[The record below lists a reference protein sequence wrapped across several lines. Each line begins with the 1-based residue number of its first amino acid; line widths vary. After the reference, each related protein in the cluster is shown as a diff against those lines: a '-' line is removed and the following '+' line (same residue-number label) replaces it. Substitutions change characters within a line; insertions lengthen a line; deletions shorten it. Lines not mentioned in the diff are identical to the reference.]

1 MLYEKIDHDP
11 KCPLMQEQQ
20 EQKAELVTLGTGYVR
35 KEKTVTYKLDD
46 RTQLK
51 KMWGGYKKQVGST
64 DFEVYADGFAL
75 VEGYDHLQT
84 WMHLPRCPLCGKET
98 HLQRPSEIIEEHFSR
113 FNNVSFKL
121 SDVDTYE
128 VSGEDMQ
135 AELYRSNDD
144 KWLLNISE
152 LLVDSPTKLTNI
164 VPIFVKVTG
173 DLNDYQEYKKV
184 VKEVWNITI

>member
-11 KCPLMQEQQ
+11 KCPLVQ
-20 EQKAELVTLGTGYVR
+20 EQKARFVTLGTGYT
-35 KEKTVTYKLDD
+35 KEEKTGTYTLDD
-46 RTQLK
+46 QRQLK
-51 KMWGGYKKQVGST
+51 KTWGNYKKRVGST
-64 DFEVYADGFAL
+64 DFNVYADGFAL
-75 VEGYDHLQT
+75 VEGSGLLQT
-84 WMHLPRCPLCGKET
+84 WMHLPHCPLCGKET
-98 HLQRPSEIIEEHFSR
+98 HLQRPSEIIEKHFGR

-121 SDVDTYE
+121 TDVDTYE

-144 KWLLNISE
+144 KWLLNINE
-152 LLVDSPTKLTNI
+152 LFVDSPAKLTD
-164 VPIFVKVTG
+164 VLPVFSKVMG

>member
-11 KCPLMQEQQ
+11 KCPLIQ
-20 EQKAELVTLGTGYVR
+20 EQKAELVTLGTGYTR
-35 KEKTVTYKLDD
+35 KEKTGTYALDD
-46 RTQLK
+46 HTQLK
-51 KMWGGYKKQVGST
+51 KAWGNYNKRVGST
-64 DFEVYADGFAL
+64 DFNVYADGFTL
-75 VEGYDHLQT
+75 VEDPSPLQT

-121 SDVDTYE
+121 TDVDAYA
-128 VSGEDMQ
+128 VAIDDEDVH
-135 AELYRSNDD
+135 AELYLSNDD
-144 KWLLNISE
+144 RWLLNIDE
-152 LLVDSPTKLTNI
+152 LLVDSRTKLADI
-164 VPIFVKVTG
+164 LPIFGKVME

>member
-1 MLYEKIDHDP
+1 MLYEEIDHDP
-11 KCPLMQEQQ
+11 KCPLVQ
-20 EQKAELVTLGTGYVR
+20 EQKARIVTLGTGYT
-35 KEKTVTYKLDD
+35 KEEKTGTYTLDD
-46 RTQLK
+46 NTQLK
-51 KMWGGYKKQVGST
+51 KMWGNYKKRVGST
-64 DFEVYADGFAL
+64 DFNVYADGFAL
-75 VEGYDHLQT
+75 AEGSNSFQT

-121 SDVDTYE
+121 ADVDTYE

-144 KWLLNISE
+144 KWLLNINE
-152 LLVDSPTKLTNI
+152 LLVDSPAKLTD
-164 VPIFVKVTG
+164 VLPIFSKVMG